1 MEMFATTQDLKV
13 SPLPHRPSGR
23 SIDHPGLIIEDEIMA
38 LICRWQIQV
47 KSLEHVETILVGQ
60 ELSIQFFKANLDG
73 FIQGNRVCK
82 QGRDIK
88 RTHHLLVMTIG
99 LGPICENEGIF
110 DAESC

>member
-1 MEMFATTQDLKV
+1 MEMFATTLDLKV

-23 SIDHPGLIIEDEIMA
+23 IIDHPGLIIEDE
-38 LICRWQIQV
+38 WQIQV

-88 RTHHLLVMTIG
+88 RTHHLLVKTIG

-110 DAESC
+110 DGESC